1 MIALAL
7 GLLVGL
13 AFTLIVLGKRAN
25 RRNYS
30 PIGGGN
36 NGRVSPSVQKHH
48 GKAW

>member
-13 AFTLIVLGKRAN
+13 ALALIVLGKRAQ
-25 RRNYS
+25 RRDYS

-36 NGRVSPSVQKHH
+36 NGRVKVQKFH